1 MNLNR
6 NIQQR
11 QYYLICKHEGRSA
24 CQYPA
29 RMIKKCML
37 HQNSLQHIP
46 YFPKKSNRRVS
57 AISVD
62 TDQTPWKG
70 ISSGSILFATHPGVL
85 DISDG
90 IKMDMFKF

>member
-1 MNLNR
+1 MKAAQPAS
-6 NIQQR
+6 IQPEWS
-11 QYYLICKHEGRSA
+11 LSA
-24 CQYPA
+24 CYTKIVYNIY
-29 RMIKKCML
+29 R
-37 HQNSLQHIP
+37 
-46 YFPKKSNRRVS
+46 KKSNRRVS

-70 ISSGSILFATHPGVL
+70 IWSGSILFATHPGVL